1 MSCIASIFFKNA
13 NNNPQKT
20 AVWCDGE
27 TMSYQELST
36 LVNKWSNLLKS
47 NGVNYKDHIGV
58 LLPNNIEFVALMIV
72 ASNLGV
78 AIVPLNPTLPANAI
92 ECAFNSSDVKHII
105 GISSAL
111 ETLNRE
117 KLPNVNGLW
126 LSMDEEIKSETLGVK
141 SFEKLIKDSSEIP
154 IDNSN
159 ITGKEALILTLTSG
173 STGEPKPIVLSQKN
187 KIDRANAA
195 CELYSVT
202 KDDRILAATPL
213 YHSLAERLVLMP
225 LLIGATSILMPRFS
239 PSMWLKCVKEQEVSF
254 TIAVSS
260 QLSQIAE
267 FLTSPF
273 LPEIN
278 TLRCIVS
285 SSALLENHIKAELL
299 AKLKCDFHE
308 CYGASEIAIATNLN
322 IVDSKTKLK
331 SVGKAAPGVDV
342 KILKENRTSS
352 GGTFA
357 KTNEAGEIICKTPML
372 FDGYYKLPELTKN
385 AMFGEYF
392 CTGDLGK
399 LDEEGFLTFLDRK
412 KDLIITGGINVYP
425 NDVEKVISEL
435 PFIEE
440 CATISLP
447 DDRLGEI
454 VAVALV
460 AKKAQQID
468 LRTVK
473 FHCAKYLADF
483 QQPRKYFIIEKL
495 PRNNMGKLTKHVLV
509 EQLAN

>member
-1 MSCIASIFFKNA
+1 MGSIAKIFFENA
-13 NNNPQKT
+13 KKNPQKM
-20 AVWCDGE
+20 AIWCEGE
-27 TMSYQELST
+27 TISYQELEI
-36 LVNKWSNLLKS
+36 LVNKWSNLLKE
-47 NGVNYKDHIGV
+47 NGVHYKDHIGV
-58 LLPNNIEFVALMIV
+58 LLPNNIEFVALMLV
-72 ASNLGV
+72 CANLGT

-111 ETLNRE
+111 ETLNRAN
-117 KLPNVNGLW
+117 LPAAVGLW
-126 LSMDEEIKSETLGVK
+126 LSMEEEVNGAS
-141 SFEKLIKDSSEIP
+141 SFEKLIKNASENQ

-159 ITGKEALILTLTSG
+159 ITGDEALILTLTSG
-173 STGEPKPIVLSQKN
+173 STGEPKPIVLTQNN
-187 KIDRANAA
+187 KIARANAA
-195 CELYSVT
+195 FELYSVT
-202 KDDRILAATPL
+202 KEDRILAATPL

-225 LLIGATSILMPRFS
+225 MLIGATSILMARFS
-239 PSMWLKCVKEQEVSF
+239 PSMWLKCVKEQSVTF

-273 LPEIN
+273 LPEIDS
-278 TLRCIVS
+278 LRCIVS

-322 IVDSKTKLK
+322 IVDSKIKLK

-342 KILKENRTSS
+342 KILKEDK
-352 GGTFA
+352 TFA
-357 KTNEAGEIICKTPML
+357 GVNEPGEIICKTPML
-372 FDGYYKLPELTKN
+372 FGGYYKLPELTKK

-392 CTGDLGK
+392 CTGDVGK

-425 NDVEKVISEL
+425 NDIEKVIMEL

-440 CATISLP
+440 CAAISLP
-447 DDRLGEI
+447 DDRLGEV

-460 AKKAQQID
+460 AKEGQEID

-509 EQLAN
+509 EQFTN

>member
-1 MSCIASIFFKNA
+1 MSSIARIFFENA
-13 NNNPQKT
+13 KKNPQKT
-20 AVWCDGE
+20 AIWCEGE
-27 TMSYQELST
+27 TISYQELTT
-36 LVNKWSNLLKS
+36 LVNKWSNLLKE
-47 NGVNYKDHIGV
+47 NGVQYKDHIGV
-58 LLPNNIEFVALMIV
+58 LLPNNIEFVALMLV
-72 ASNLGV
+72 CANLGA

-111 ETLNRE
+111 ETLNRTNLTE
-117 KLPNVNGLW
+117 ANGLW
-126 LSMDEEIKSETLGVK
+126 LSMDEDVNGSK
-141 SFEKLIKDSSEIP
+141 SFEKLIKNVPENP

-159 ITGKEALILTLTSG
+159 ITGDEALILTLTSG
-173 STGEPKPIVLSQKN
+173 STGEPKPIVLTQNN
-187 KIDRANAA
+187 KIARSNAA
-195 CELYSVT
+195 YELYSVT
-202 KDDRILAATPL
+202 KEDRILAATPL

-225 LLIGATSILMPRFS
+225 LLIGATSILMARFS
-239 PSMWLKCVKEQEVSF
+239 PSMWLKCVKEQSVTF

-273 LPEIN
+273 LPEIDS
-278 TLRCIVS
+278 LRCIVS
-285 SSALLENHIKAELL
+285 SSALLENHIKTELL

-322 IVDSKTKLK
+322 IVDSKIKLK

-342 KILKENRTSS
+342 KILKED
-352 GGTFA
+352 GTLA
-357 KTNEAGEIICKTPML
+357 AVNEPGEIICKTPML
-372 FDGYYKLPELTKN
+372 SGGYYKLPELTKK
-385 AMFGEYF
+385 AMLGEYF
-392 CTGDLGK
+392 CTGDIGK
-399 LDEEGFLTFLDRK
+399 LDEDGFLTFLDRK

-425 NDVEKVISEL
+425 NDVETVILQL

-440 CATISLP
+440 CAAISLP
-447 DDRLGEI
+447 DDRLGE
-454 VAVALV
+454 VVVVALV
-460 AKKAQQID
+460 AKEGHGID

-483 QQPRKYFIIEKL
+483 QQPRKYFVIEKL

>member
-1 MSCIASIFFKNA
+1 MGSIAQIFLENAKKN
-13 NNNPQKT
+13 PHKT
-20 AVWCDGE
+20 AIWCDGE
-27 TMSYQELST
+27 TMSYQELAT

-47 NGVNYKDHIGV
+47 NGVQYGERIGV
-58 LLPNNIEFVALMIV
+58 LLPNNIEFVALMLV
-72 ASNLGV
+72 ASNLGA

-111 ETLNRE
+111 ETLTRAN
-117 KLPNVNGLW
+117 LPLANGLW
-126 LSMDEEIKSETLGVK
+126 LSMDEELKSEDWGAK
-141 SFEKLIKDSSEIP
+141 SFEKLIKDCPETS

-159 ITGKEALILTLTSG
+159 ITGREAYILTLTSG

-202 KDDRILAATPL
+202 SEDKILAATPL

-260 QLSQIAE
+260 QLSQVAE

-273 LPEIN
+273 LPEISS
-278 TLRCIVS
+278 LRCIVS

-308 CYGASEIAIATNLN
+308 CYGASEVAIVTNLN

-331 SVGKAAPGVDV
+331 SVGNAIPNVDV
-342 KILKENRTSS
+342 KILKED
-352 GGTFA
+352 GTFA
-357 KTNEAGEIICKTPML
+357 KVNEAGEIICKTPML
-372 FDGYYKLPELTKN
+372 FEGYYKLPELTKK

-399 LDEEGFLTFLDRK
+399 LDEDGFLTFLDRK

-425 NDVEKVISEL
+425 TDVEKVISEL

-440 CATISLP
+440 CAAISLP

-460 AKKAQQID
+460 AKEGQEID

-483 QQPRKYFIIEKL
+483 QMPAKYFVIEKL
-495 PRNNMGKLTKHVLV
+495 PRNNMGKLTKHKLV
-509 EQLAN
+509 EQLIS

>member
-1 MSCIASIFFKNA
+1 MVSIAQIFLEKA
-13 NNNPQKT
+13 KKYPQKT
-20 AVWCDGE
+20 AIWCDGE
-27 TMSYQELST
+27 TMSYQELAT

-47 NGVNYKDHIGV
+47 NGVGFGEHIGV
-58 LLPNNIEFVALMIV
+58 LLPNNIEFVALMLV
-72 ASNLGV
+72 ASNLGA

-92 ECAFNSSDVKHII
+92 ECAFKSSDVKHII
-105 GISSAL
+105 GISGAL
-111 ETLNRE
+111 ETLTRAN
-117 KLPNVNGLW
+117 LPLANGLW
-126 LSMDEEIKSETLGVK
+126 MSMDEEVNRAK
-141 SFEKLIKDSSEIP
+141 SFEELIKDSPETP
-154 IDNSN
+154 VDNSTV
-159 ITGKEALILTLTSG
+159 TGKEAFILTLTSG

-202 KDDRILAATPL
+202 GEDRILAATPL

-239 PSMWLKCVKEQEVSF
+239 PSMWLKCVKEQEVTF

-260 QLSQIAE
+260 QLSQVAE

-273 LPEIN
+273 LPEISS
-278 TLRCIVS
+278 LRCIVS

-308 CYGASEIAIATNLN
+308 CYGASEVAIVTNLN
-322 IVDSKTKLK
+322 IMDSKTKMK
-331 SVGKAAPGVDV
+331 SVGKAIPNVDV
-342 KILKENRTSS
+342 KILKDD
-352 GGTFA
+352 GTFA
-357 KTNEAGEIICKTPML
+357 AVDEAGEIVCKTPML
-372 FDGYYKLPELTKN
+372 FEGYYKLPELTKK

-399 LDEEGFLTFLDRK
+399 LDEDGFLTFLDRK

-425 NDVEKVISEL
+425 KDVEKVISEL

-440 CATISLP
+440 CAAISLP
-447 DDRLGEI
+447 DDRLGEV

-460 AKKAQQID
+460 AKEGQEID

-483 QQPRKYFIIEKL
+483 QMPAKYFIIEKL
-495 PRNNMGKLTKHVLV
+495 PRNNMGKLTKHALV
-509 EQLAN
+509 EQLIS

>member
-1 MSCIASIFFKNA
+1 MSSIAKIFFENAKKN
-13 NNNPQKT
+13 PHKT
-20 AVWCDGE
+20 AIWCDGE
-27 TMSYQELST
+27 TISYQELAV

-47 NGVNYKDHIGV
+47 NGVNYGEHIGV
-58 LLPNNIEFVALMIV
+58 LIPNNIEFVALMLT
-72 ASNLGV
+72 ASNLGA

-105 GISSAL
+105 GISAAL
-111 ETLNRE
+111 ETLTPAN
-117 KLPNVNGLW
+117 LPLANGLW
-126 LSMDEEIKSETLGVK
+126 LSMDDEVNECK
-141 SFEKLIKDSSEIP
+141 SFEKLIKESPETP

-159 ITGKEALILTLTSG
+159 VIGKEAFILTLTSG
-173 STGEPKPIVLSQKN
+173 STGEPKPIVLSQNN

-202 KDDRILAATPL
+202 NEDRILAATPL

-239 PSMWLKCVKEQEVSF
+239 PSMWLKCVKEQGVTF

-260 QLSQIAE
+260 QLSQVAE

-273 LPEIN
+273 LPEISS
-278 TLRCIVS
+278 LRCIVS

-308 CYGASEIAIATNLN
+308 CYGASEVAIVTNLN
-322 IVDSKTKLK
+322 IMDSKTKMK
-331 SVGKAAPGVDV
+331 SVGNAIPNVDV
-342 KILKENRTSS
+342 KILKED
-352 GGTFA
+352 GTFA
-357 KTNEAGEIICKTPML
+357 AVDEAGEIICKTPML
-372 FDGYYKLPELTKN
+372 YEGYYKLPELTKK
-385 AMFGEYF
+385 AMFGDYF
-392 CTGDLGK
+392 RTGDLGK
-399 LDEEGFLTFLDRK
+399 LDEDGFLTFLDRK

-425 NDVEKVISEL
+425 KDVEKVISEL

-440 CATISLP
+440 CAAISFP
-447 DDRLGEI
+447 DDRLGEV

-460 AKKAQQID
+460 AKEEQEID

-483 QQPRKYFIIEKL
+483 QMPAKYFIVDKL
-495 PRNNMGKLTKHVLV
+495 PRNNMGKLTKHKLV
-509 EQLAN
+509 EQLIS

>member
-1 MSCIASIFFKNA
+1 MGSIAKIFFENA
-13 NNNPQKT
+13 KTNPQKT
-20 AVWCDGE
+20 AIWCDGE
-27 TMSYQELST
+27 TISYKELET
-36 LVNKWSNLLKS
+36 LVNKWSNILKS
-47 NGVNYKDHIGV
+47 EGVNYKDHIGV
-58 LLPNNIEFVALMIV
+58 LLPNNIEFIALMIV
-72 ASNLGV
+72 CANLGV
-78 AIVPLNPTLPANAI
+78 SMVPLNPTLPANAI

-111 ETLNRE
+111 ETLNRAN
-117 KLPNVNGLW
+117 LTNIDGLW
-126 LSMDEEIKSETLGVK
+126 LSMDEELKSEALEAK
-141 SFEKLIKDSSEIP
+141 YFEKLINEADETP

-159 ITGKEALILTLTSG
+159 ITGDEALILTLTSG
-173 STGEPKPIVLSQKN
+173 STGEPKPIVLTQNN
-187 KIDRANAA
+187 KIARANAA
-195 CELYSVT
+195 YELYSVT
-202 KDDRILAATPL
+202 KEDRILAATPL

-239 PSMWLKCVKEQEVSF
+239 PSMWLKCVKEQGVTF

-342 KILKENRTSS
+342 KILKEDGN
-352 GGTFA
+352 FA
-357 KTNEAGEIICKTPML
+357 KANEPGEIICKTPML
-372 FDGYYKLPELTKN
+372 FGGYYKLPELTKK

-392 CTGDLGK
+392 CTGDVGK
-399 LDEEGFLTFLDRK
+399 LDEDGFLTFLDRK

-440 CATISLP
+440 CAAISLP
-447 DDRLGEI
+447 DDRLGEM

-460 AKKAQQID
+460 AKQGQEID

-483 QQPRKYFIIEKL
+483 QQPRKYFVIEEL
-495 PRNNMGKLTKHVLV
+495 PRSNMGKLTKHVLV